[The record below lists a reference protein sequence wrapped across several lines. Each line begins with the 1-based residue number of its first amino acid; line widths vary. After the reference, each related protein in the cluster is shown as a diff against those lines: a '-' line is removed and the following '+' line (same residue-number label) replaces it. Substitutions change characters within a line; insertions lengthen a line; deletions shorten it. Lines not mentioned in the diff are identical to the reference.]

1 MKWHEDQCQVHT
13 YTCTWH
19 RKEVGSMKPINPVAK
34 AMLMLRKPKQV
45 VKPKKGKGSYD
56 RAKEKRNA
64 LRSKEL

>member
-1 MKWHEDQCQVHT
+1 
-13 YTCTWH
+13 
-19 RKEVGSMKPINPVAK
+19 MKPINPVAK

-56 RAKEKRNA
+56 REKEKRKA

>member
-1 MKWHEDQCQVHT
+1 
-13 YTCTWH
+13 TCTWY
-19 RKEVGSMKPINPVAK
+19 RKEVGSMKKKLTITRVNPVAK
-34 AMLMLRKPKQV
+34 ALLMLRKPIQT